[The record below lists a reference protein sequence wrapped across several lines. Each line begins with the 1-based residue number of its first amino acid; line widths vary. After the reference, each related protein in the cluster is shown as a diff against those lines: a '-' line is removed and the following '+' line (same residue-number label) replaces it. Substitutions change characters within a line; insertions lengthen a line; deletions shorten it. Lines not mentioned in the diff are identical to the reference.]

1 MTFTMMVTEGMI
13 IIDADSSNGRE
24 GVGYV
29 QQYLPKITGILYFL
43 YFCTF
48 GSRIYKTI
56 ISTKV
61 QVINFCIFIF
71 PKRQV
76 ICVFFYNKT

>member
-1 MTFTMMVTEGMI
+1 MMSLTLKISVTMTFMMVVTDGMI

-61 QVINFCIFIF
+61 
-71 PKRQV
+71 
-76 ICVFFYNKT
+76 